1 MANTRQQCLSVDG
14 VTAKWHCIAGQTVVI
29 VDVYEH
35 LDSGETSRELY
46 PRQLSRNDYVERNP
60 ERRWFRDELHIWRQI
75 DADWDP
81 DHAQA
86 RLRRLDYKRRMAV
99 RVINAC
105 IMEILPTH
113 ITEGHRMWTGEW
125 HGALMDQVAA
135 KLGGI
140 RRRDSI
146 IRTRTVMRGVPRD
159 GEIDWNLDDNPF
171 GLPNMYGDMSPFHR
185 PIRLY
190 LDNEQRIIDQTR
202 LVPVRIA
209 RPGESL
215 LRMTFSEELRRD
227 YPADAAAH
235 QQLHRANEYA
245 RLQLEHARLAQM
257 MLEQQQGHEMWH
269 EPVHQEWIDQAAAQ
283 MREALAIWER
293 GDVRRV
299 DGRIEA
305 VRIAQRETNNNLA
318 DAWTRRARQIDAI
331 HVVRRA
337 PSAQRAAKRVKLEPH
352 FDETHEHV
360 PCRSEI
366 DNHADTTCAGK
377 NFLPIVYTG
386 TTCGVK
392 GFHNEME
399 VHDVPV
405 ATCATAWMHPHS
417 GEVFIFMFNE
427 ALYFGDQLDH
437 SLINPNQI
445 RHFGIDVEDNPFRPR
460 IGIDVREGLF
470 IPFDKTGTTISFES
484 RLPTA
489 EELDQCTHIVL
500 TSDAEWDL
508 ISADAKRQV
517 EEFDQHLRERLDD
530 DKFFLESSEGDYHL
544 DDVYDDS
551 AVYGDP
557 EVENPFTTPSQA
569 EYDVPEERVD
579 MDDVSPEQYDQLIG
593 AEFLIDPATAEG
605 QGHCATRTARVI
617 ARATDH
623 LGNPLGRPHANPM
636 MDMREYDVEYED
648 GTTDRYL
655 ANQIAENLWSQCDPE
670 GRKHQVFTEIVDH
683 RKDNSAVS
691 IADGFEQGAHGHRKP
706 KKTTRGWDL
715 LVEFVDGSTDWVP
728 LKEVKAGNPVE
739 LAEYAVSN
747 KIQEEPAF
755 KWWVPYVIQKRNR
768 IISKVKAKYWRTTHK
783 FGVRLPKSVK
793 EALELDRINKNHL
806 WEDSMKKEMGKA
818 CVAYEEVEGCT
829 PDDVR
834 DNKVPQLRSFQE
846 IKCHIIF
853 DVKMD
858 FTRKARFVAGGHM
871 TEAPSSLTYSSVV
884 SRDSVKIAFLLAA
897 LNDLD
902 IMACDIG
909 NAYLNAPCREKIW
922 FEAGPECGA
931 LRGKVCK
938 LVRALYGLKSSGAAW
953 RKMFSDFIVNEL
965 NFTPSKADPDVY
977 MRRATRGPT
986 EAELDT
992 DAHIAGADGTRMSKT
1007 STKATVDVPQGD
1019 YYEYLLVYVDDV
1031 LLVSHDPQR
1040 TMKDIGKRFEIK
1052 NDAYGHPEIYLG
1064 AGIAKMTT
1072 VDNNREVWTMESKK
1086 YVEAAVQ
1093 TVKDLLAEDGR
1104 ELKPGKNSAGPL
1116 PTNYQPELDVTHEC
1130 DEEMSS
1136 RFRQLIGILR
1146 WACELGRLDIQLE
1159 VSLMSQYQASPREGH
1174 LEALY
1179 LIFAYLSRHP
1189 MKRVVFD
1196 PKLPDVD
1203 ESSFSQAD
1211 WADFYGDVEEE
1222 DPPHMPEP
1230 LGNHVMMSC
1239 FVDANHAGN
1248 KVTRRSHT
1256 GVVILLNDAPIQVF
1270 CKRQNT
1276 VESSTFGSELVA
1288 MRIARD
1294 LVSALRI
1301 KLKWFGVPLLGP
1313 TNMFCD
1319 NEAVC
1324 KNTSS
1329 PESTLTKKH
1338 NAINFHICREA
1349 VAAGIMRVAKE
1360 DTKTNLADAFTKLL
1374 PYSRKME
1381 LLGRLLHNH

>member
-1 MANTRQQCLSVDG
+1 
-14 VTAKWHCIAGQTVVI
+14 
-29 VDVYEH
+29 
-35 LDSGETSRELY
+35 
-46 PRQLSRNDYVERNP
+46 
-60 ERRWFRDELHIWRQI
+60 
-75 DADWDP
+75 
-81 DHAQA
+81 
-86 RLRRLDYKRRMAV
+86 
-99 RVINAC
+99 
-105 IMEILPTH
+105 
-113 ITEGHRMWTGEW
+113 
-125 HGALMDQVAA
+125 
-135 KLGGI
+135 
-140 RRRDSI
+140 
-146 IRTRTVMRGVPRD
+146 
-159 GEIDWNLDDNPF
+159 
-171 GLPNMYGDMSPFHR
+171 
-185 PIRLY
+185 
-190 LDNEQRIIDQTR
+190 
-202 LVPVRIA
+202 
-209 RPGESL
+209 
-215 LRMTFSEELRRD
+215 
-227 YPADAAAH
+227 
-235 QQLHRANEYA
+235 
-245 RLQLEHARLAQM
+245 
-257 MLEQQQGHEMWH
+257 
-269 EPVHQEWIDQAAAQ
+269 
-283 MREALAIWER
+283 
-293 GDVRRV
+293 
-299 DGRIEA
+299 
-305 VRIAQRETNNNLA
+305 
-318 DAWTRRARQIDAI
+318 
-331 HVVRRA
+331 
-337 PSAQRAAKRVKLEPH
+337 
-352 FDETHEHV
+352 
-360 PCRSEI
+360 
-366 DNHADTTCAGK
+366 
-377 NFLPIVYTG
+377 
-386 TTCGVK
+386 
-392 GFHNEME
+392 ME

-417 GEVFIFMFNE
+417 GEVFIFVFNE

-500 TSDAEWDL
+500 TSDAEWDPQSVELGVQTPIVPPHVQDVRFVNHVEACREAGTNRDCLRYESDFVAASLGDGHTEQELCETMVNNVNVWEISQASAVHPRQASELRSNERHSAITPERVSKLFGVGHSKAKRMLKVTTQQGVRMAVHPLTRRYRTDHIHLNRRQLDGKWYLDHMQARRKSIRQCTGAFVFSNGPFTEAYPTVKKNQYDAAASLRTFCDDVGVPHKLKTDFAGQFVGRDTEFMKLVRKNHIDISFAEPGRKNQIWQVDIAIREVNKRWRDKAAEKDIPKRVWCFGIQHYAKMSQFIPRGHDQRTGYELVTGKTPDISEYCDFDFYDLVWYWAGQVTGTNTGRKLARWLGVSHKVGSDMCYWIMPVSGTPIADTTVQHVTADDL

-557 EVENPFTTPSQA
+557 EVDNPFTTPSQA
-569 EYDVPEERVD
+569 EYDVPEERAD

-1007 STKATVDVPQGD
+1007 STKATVGVPQGD

-1072 VDNNREVWTMESKK
+1072 VDDNREVWTMESKK

-1211 WADFYGDVEEE
+1211 WTDFYGDVEEE